1 MKYGKSEK
9 GYFIMVGKVEKSGM
23 EHKAKP
29 QDPLAKYVT
38 PERYVSFEEAGFE
51 MGNIGGKETWIP
63 TGESAEKFSQEGTS
77 NKLSFQVVGTD
88 KFNPVLVDISGKVVK
103 TDKLK
108 DMNGISATEL
118 SAQLHACLICEYRA
132 GQKEEC
138 CCPLMMAI
146 KEEEYNNDKEE
157 DETEYES

>member
-1 MKYGKSEK
+1 MKYGKSSK
-9 GYFIMVGKVEKSGM
+9 GYFVIVGKVGEGESSQNQ
-23 EHKAKP
+23 KP

-38 PERYVSFEEAGFE
+38 PDRYVSFEEAGFE

-88 KFNPVLVDISGKVVK
+88 KFNPVLVDIAGKVVK

-118 SAQLHACLICEYRA
+118 STQLHACLICEYRA

-138 CCPLMMAI
+138 CCPLMMAL
-146 KEEEYNNDKEE
+146 KEDSEEEDY
-157 DETEYES
+157 TEYES

>member
-1 MKYGKSEK
+1 MKYGKSGK
-9 GYFIMVGKVEKSGM
+9 GYFVIVGKVGKGESGEKQ
-23 EHKAKP
+23 KP

-51 MGNIGGKETWIP
+51 MGNVGGKETWIP

-103 TDKLK
+103 GDKLK
-108 DMNGISATEL
+108 DMNGISATDL

-146 KEEEYNNDKEE
+146 KEEEE

>member
-1 MKYGKSEK
+1 MKYGKSGK
-9 GYFIMVGKVEKSGM
+9 GYFVIVGKVEKGESSD
-23 EHKAKP
+23 KQKP

-38 PERYVSFEEAGFE
+38 PDRYVSFEEAGFE
-51 MGNIGGKETWIP
+51 MGNVGGKETWIP

-88 KFNPVLVDISGKVVK
+88 KFKPVLVDISGKVVK
-103 TDKLK
+103 TDKLN
-108 DMNGISATEL
+108 DMNGMSATDL

-138 CCPLMMAI
+138 CCPLMMAL
-146 KEEEYNNDKEE
+146 KEDDEEN
-157 DETEYES
+157 EYES

>member
-1 MKYGKSEK
+1 
-9 GYFIMVGKVEKSGM
+9 
-23 EHKAKP
+23 
-29 QDPLAKYVT
+29 
-38 PERYVSFEEAGFE
+38 
-51 MGNIGGKETWIP
+51 
-63 TGESAEKFSQEGTS
+63 
-77 NKLSFQVVGTD
+77 
-88 KFNPVLVDISGKVVK
+88 VLVDIAGKVVK

-138 CCPLMMAI
+138 CCPLMMAL
-146 KEEEYNNDKEE
+146 KEEEE